1 MECGA
6 WSGGGDPLINSIDSY
21 TVLDLIDNR
30 AYENVILST
39 LEASFNE
46 AKLLLGENIN
56 NWKWGDLHKTNFTHP
71 LLDNEDN
78 IFADIMK
85 IKNYGRGGTGNTPN
99 STSFSPND
107 FLVRSGGSWRFVV
120 DTNDWNGAR
129 MTNAPGQ
136 SGDPR
141 SKFYDNLVDG
151 WANEKSFPLLFTKDA
166 VMENMDSIIKLFPS
180 N

>member
-1 MECGA
+1 M
-6 WSGGGDPLINSIDSY
+6 
-21 TVLDLIDNR
+21 
-30 AYENVILST
+30 
-39 LEASFNE
+39 
-46 AKLLLGENIN
+46 KIN
-56 NWKWGDLHKTNFTHP
+56 N
-71 LLDNEDN
+71 
-78 IFADIMK
+78 
-85 IKNYGRGGTGNTPN
+85 YSRGGTGNTPN

-141 SKFYDNLVDG
+141 SKFYDNLVED

-166 VMENMDSIIKLFPS
+166 VMENMDSIIKLLPS